1 MLQRRLTQASLNSNI
16 KQGLQPDLTST
27 FFRIATTSKQKVI
40 RTVAMTIT
48 LLAASCTAYLP
59 DLSNE
64 TQKTER
70 DSARVPKIDLS
81 QARWQKLTPTQPEQN
96 PVRMAI
102 LERDQKI
109 GATRIAIK
117 APPNTT
123 IPPHWFTVQGA
134 CTVVDGTFVF
144 DGVDANGRPER
155 IRRRPGDF
163 LMLPPN
169 YILKMSTEG
178 STDAILYLT
187 LYGEWSPQFQ
197 ANAWGNKTT
206 GPAKPALRGAN

>member
-1 MLQRRLTQASLNSNI
+1 MLQRRLTKPSLNSNI

-27 FFRIATTSKQKVI
+27 FFRPAVASGKQVI
-40 RTVAMTIT
+40 RAVAMTMM
-48 LLAASCTAYLP
+48 LLVASCTAYLP

-64 TQKTER
+64 PQKTER
-70 DSARVPKIDLS
+70 DSARIPKIDLS
-81 QARWQKLTPTQPEQN
+81 QARWQKLSASQPEQN

-117 APPNTT
+117 APPNST

-134 CTVVDGTFVF
+134 CTVVEGVFVF

-169 YILKMSTEG
+169 YILRMSTEG
-178 STDAILYLT
+178 TADAVLYLT

-197 ANAWGNKTT
+197 ANAWGKTT
-206 GPAKPALRGAN
+206 GATKPALRGAN

>member
-1 MLQRRLTQASLNSNI
+1 MLQRRLTLASLNSKI
-16 KQGLQPDLTST
+16 KQRLQPDLTST
-27 FFRIATTSKQKVI
+27 FFRLAFASQRKVI
-40 RTVAMTIT
+40 RSGAMAVT

-59 DLSNE
+59 DLSNAP
-64 TQKTER
+64 QKTER
-70 DSARVPKIDLS
+70 DSARIPKLDLS
-81 QARWQKLTPTQPEQN
+81 QARWQKLAPSQPEQN

-155 IRRRPGDF
+155 VRRRPGDF
-163 LMLPPN
+163 QMLPPN

-178 STDAILYLT
+178 TTDAILYLT

-197 ANAWGNKTT
+197 ANAWGKTT